1 MFDWLNHKPKMPN
14 PTREE
19 MLNSQKPPEEPKKN
33 GVVITPQEPVPAK
46 YQFYRYGL
54 LLGTFRH
61 STQLKQWA
69 FEVEQRRPTYIAGHW
84 EVEPMTAEEHFQI
97 AAQLRVLN
105 EQPTNEGGIA
115 CK

>member
-1 MFDWLNHKPKMPN
+1 MFGNFLFGCGAN
-14 PTREE
+14 REE

-46 YQFYRYGL
+46 YEFYRGGL
-54 LLGTFRH
+54 LLGNFEKNGSARWGYTPRVQEH
-61 STQLKQWA
+61 WPST
-69 FEVEQRRPTYIAGHW
+69 IAYNATL
-84 EVEPMTAEEHFQI
+84 TAEECSQI

-105 EQPTNEGGIA
+105 EQSTNEGDIA

>member
-1 MFDWLNHKPKMPN
+1 MFGNFLFGCGAN
-14 PTREE
+14 REE
-19 MLNSQKPPEEPKKN
+19 MLNSQKPPEEPKQN

-46 YQFYRYGL
+46 YEFYRDGL

-61 STQLKQWA
+61 STKLKQWI
-69 FEVEQRRPTYIAGHW
+69 FDVMQRRSPYLIDPW

-105 EQPTNEGGIA
+105 EQSTNEGDA
-115 CK
+115 PCK